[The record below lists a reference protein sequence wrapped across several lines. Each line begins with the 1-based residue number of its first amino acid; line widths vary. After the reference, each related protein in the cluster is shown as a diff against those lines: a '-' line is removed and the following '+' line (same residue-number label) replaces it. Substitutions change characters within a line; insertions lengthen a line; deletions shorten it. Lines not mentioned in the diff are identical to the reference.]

1 MKNFNDILQTLI
13 IVNEQLI
20 DNKIDIE
27 KAKVIGQN
35 TQILINAAKVQLE
48 YARQTKQTPAF
59 LNELKGIGQKS
70 FSVQLL
76 VPARTSLHLQV
87 TIRLWW
93 HETHR
98 FFKLHNAVEVPTIGV
113 C

>member
-13 IVNEQLI
+13 TVNEQLI

-48 YARQTKQTPAF
+48 FAKQTKQTPTF
-59 LNELKGIGQKS
+59 LIEKKSTLDELKEIAQK
-70 FSVQLL
+70 
-76 VPARTSLHLQV
+76 
-87 TIRLWW
+87 
-93 HETHR
+93 
-98 FFKLHNAVEVPTIGV
+98 AVEMNIEDEDEILDKRPFPFSTNI
-113 C
+113 

>member
-13 IVNEQLI
+13 TVNEQLI

-59 LNELKGIGQKS
+59 LNELKQSTYKDIIGDLKEIAQK
-70 FSVQLL
+70 
-76 VPARTSLHLQV
+76 
-87 TIRLWW
+87 
-93 HETHR
+93 
-98 FFKLHNAVEVPTIGV
+98 AVEMNIEDEEEILDKRPFPFSTNI
-113 C
+113 

>member
-13 IVNEQLI
+13 TVNEQLI

-59 LNELKGIGQKS
+59 LNELKQSTYKDIIGDIKEIAQK
-70 FSVQLL
+70 
-76 VPARTSLHLQV
+76 
-87 TIRLWW
+87 
-93 HETHR
+93 
-98 FFKLHNAVEVPTIGV
+98 AVEMNNTEEEEITDKRPFPFN
-113 C
+113 